1 MAANSK
7 MTTQKKTPR
16 IYRRKVKRTVI
27 INHKIIERIIPPIPS
42 PTSGGSNSNPSSKGI
57 LSAAVLLFFY
67 SEYFTFSFSFKPKY
81 KPKLIKRK
89 KATAK
94 IEVDKIEF

>member
-42 PTSGGSNSNPSSKGI
+42 P
-57 LSAAVLLFFY
+57 
-67 SEYFTFSFSFKPKY
+67 
-81 KPKLIKRK
+81 
-89 KATAK
+89 
-94 IEVDKIEF
+94 

>member
-1 MAANSK
+1 MAANSRI
-7 MTTQKKTPR
+7 TTQKKTPR

-57 LSAAVLLFFY
+57 LSAAVFTLFLFRI
-67 SEYFTFSFSFKPKY
+67 FPTFSLSFKPKY

-94 IEVDKIEF
+94 IEVDK